1 MYDVIIVGAGPAG
14 SCCAKRLVENGL
26 SVKIYDRREELGVP
40 VRCGEGLTETAQ
52 ELIGKIPEDC
62 ISQHIKGARLYAP
75 NGRYLEAILDK
86 GGFVLD
92 RRKFDKW
99 LAEKAEKAGAEI
111 QKNTVIME
119 LIREDGYYVG
129 VRGKDFEERAK
140 VVVCATGA
148 ESAIRKSLNIFSKPD
163 LIDSCMQY
171 KMSGI
176 RSDQNFIHLYLGS
189 EIAPRGYS
197 WVFPKG
203 DSKGNVGLGVI
214 PGEKNAKYYLD
225 KFIRENDDVKDGE
238 IYLVEGGCV
247 PVGGM
252 VKEAVGNGL
261 IVCGEAAHHVNPIH
275 GGGIKEAIISG
286 FLAADVI
293 TECLKKGDVSKK
305 AMSKFNDL
313 WWEQRGN
320 KLKKVEKLREVLEKL
335 SDKDLNDLVDILKPE
350 DIVDFTRGSKLSV
363 LAKALMRKPRLL
375 GLARHLL

>member
-14 SCCAKRLVENGL
+14 SCCAKRLVENGFT
-26 SVKIYDRREELGVP
+26 VKIYDRREELGVP

-52 ELIGKIPEDC
+52 DLIGKIPADC
-62 ISQHIKGARLYAP
+62 ISQHIKGARVYAP
-75 NGRYLEAILDK
+75 NGKCLEVILEK

-99 LAEKAEKAGAEI
+99 LAEQAEKAGAEI
-111 QKNTVIME
+111 QKNT
-119 LIREDGYYVG
+119 LITDFIKENGYYAG
-129 VRGKDFEERAK
+129 VKGEDFEEKAK

-148 ESAIRKSLNIFSKPD
+148 ESALRNSIKIFSKLE
-163 LIDSCMQY
+163 LIDSCLQY

-176 RSDQNFIHLYLGS
+176 KSDQDFIHLYLGS

-197 WVFPKG
+197 WIFPKG
-203 DSKGNVGLGVI
+203 GDKGNVGLGII

-225 KFIRENDDVKDGE
+225 KFIKESEDVKNGE

-252 VKEAVGNGL
+252 VKDAVDNGL
-261 IVCGEAAHHVNPIH
+261 IVCGEAANHVNPIH

-286 FLAADVI
+286 YLAADVI

-305 AMSKFNDL
+305 ALSRFNDL
-313 WWEQRGN
+313 WWEKRGN

-335 SDKDLNDLVDILKPE
+335 SDKDLNDLVDVLKPE
-350 DIVDFTRGSKLSV
+350 DLVDFTRGSKMSV
-363 LAKALMRKPRLL
+363 LAKALMRKPRLI